1 MLLVLEWDSVRDFR
15 HEVSSS
21 RGRELKNPSKWNIEK
36 IMFTLEKEL
45 DKVNSSKMI
54 PMIGCKHA
62 VVHVIKTY
70 TIQRD
75 KVYG

>member
-1 MLLVLEWDSVRDFR
+1 
-15 HEVSSS
+15 
-21 RGRELKNPSKWNIEK
+21 
-36 IMFTLEKEL
+36 MFALEKEL

-54 PMIGCKHA
+54 PMIGCNA

-70 TIQRD
+70 TIQKD